1 MRAINVKALLAALL
15 LILLAGALLQPQLRS
30 GAAFLWSKLR
40 GGYSVAER
48 VEQFGPAVAQRL
60 EQDVLRAGL
69 SYPPGQLA
77 YVAFKDSRQLEV
89 HARDTS
95 EQPWRLLRRY
105 PILGASGTTGPK
117 LAEGDLQVPE
127 GIYRAEFLNANSRFH
142 LSIRLD
148 YPNAFDRRMA
158 ARDGREQLGGDI
170 MIHGNS
176 VSIGCL
182 AMGDE
187 AAEDLFVL
195 AALSD
200 TERLRIVISPTD
212 LRQTPAPA
220 TVAPAW
226 LGELYQ
232 AIGDELQQY
241 PSAAEAQPAPRNPA

>member
-1 MRAINVKALLAALL
+1 MRALIGKSLVAALL
-15 LILLAGALLQPQLRS
+15 LALLAGVLLQPPLRS
-30 GAAFLWSKLR
+30 AAGFLWGKLR

-48 VEQFGPAVAQRL
+48 IEQFGPAVANRL
-60 EQDVLRAGL
+60 QADVLQAGL
-69 SYPPGQLA
+69 SYPPRQLA
-77 YVAFKDSRQLEV
+77 YLAFKDSRQLEV
-89 HARDTS
+89 HARDSS

-105 PILGASGTTGPK
+105 PILGASGTPGPK

-127 GIYRAEFLNANSRFH
+127 GLYRAEFLNANSRFH

-170 MIHGNS
+170 MIHGDS

-187 AAEDLFVL
+187 AAEDLFIL
-195 AALSD
+195 AALSE
-200 TERLRIVISPTD
+200 TEQLRIVISPTD
-212 LRQTPAPA
+212 LRHAPVPAPA
-220 TVAPAW
+220 APAW

-232 AIGDELQQY
+232 AIGEELQQY
-241 PSAAEAQPAPRNPA
+241 PSAAAQPMARNPA

>member
-1 MRAINVKALLAALL
+1 
-15 LILLAGALLQPQLRS
+15 
-30 GAAFLWSKLR
+30 
-40 GGYSVAER
+40 
-48 VEQFGPAVAQRL
+48 
-60 EQDVLRAGL
+60 
-69 SYPPGQLA
+69 
-77 YVAFKDSRQLEV
+77 
-89 HARDTS
+89 
-95 EQPWRLLRRY
+95 
-105 PILGASGTTGPK
+105 
-117 LAEGDLQVPE
+117 
-127 GIYRAEFLNANSRFH
+127 
-142 LSIRLD
+142 
-148 YPNAFDRRMA
+148 
-158 ARDGREQLGGDI
+158 
-170 MIHGNS
+170 MIHVNS